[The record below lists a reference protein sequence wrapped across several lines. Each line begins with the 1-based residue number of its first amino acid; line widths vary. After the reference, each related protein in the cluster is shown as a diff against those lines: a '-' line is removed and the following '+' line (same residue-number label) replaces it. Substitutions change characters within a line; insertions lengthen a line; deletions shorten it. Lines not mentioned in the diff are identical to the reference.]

1 MRMTVSLPDGV
12 ARRFFAAVPS
22 RRRSAAV
29 ARLIEK
35 DLESREAALEKA
47 CRAANADRKL
57 AAEVEEWQSFD
68 DLLSVANRRRK

>member
-1 MRMTVSLPDGV
+1 MTISLPDGI

-35 DLESREAALEKA
+35 DLASREAALEKA

-68 DLLSVANRRRK
+68 DNPNNPDRR

>member
-1 MRMTVSLPDGV
+1 MTISLPDGI

-22 RRRSAAV
+22 RRRSATV

-35 DLESREAALEKA
+35 DLASREAALEKA

-68 DLLSVANRRRK
+68 DNRNNPDRR